1 MKPWEVWKWEFPHGS
16 HPAVIVSPE
25 ARCANR
31 DILTVNIVGCS
42 TQRARRD
49 AEVHE
54 VLLGQDD
61 GLDWET
67 LCRCD
72 VLFLAKKSEL
82 TRRRGTLTYERR
94 RQLGQKIIRLFGL
107 WMG

>member
-1 MKPWEVWKWEFPHGS
+1 MKPWEIWTWDFPRGS

-25 ARCANR
+25 ARCANP
-31 DILTVNIVGCS
+31 DAQTVTVLGCS
-42 TQRARRD
+42 THRARRRPD
-49 AEVHE
+49 LHE
-54 VLLGQDD
+54 VLLERED

-82 TRRRGTLTYERR
+82 TRRRGALTYERR
-94 RQLGQKIIRLFGL
+94 RQAGQKIIRLFGL

>member
-1 MKPWEVWKWEFPHGS
+1 MNPWEVWQWEFPHGS

-25 ARCANR
+25 DRCANSA
-31 DILTVNIVGCS
+31 IETVNVAGCS
-42 TQRARRD
+42 TQRSRRSPD
-49 AEVHE
+49 VHE
-54 VLLGQDD
+54 VLLDQED

-72 VLFLAKKSEL
+72 VLFLAKKTDL
-82 TRRRGTLTYERR
+82 TRRRGTLTFERR

>member
-1 MKPWEVWKWEFPHGS
+1 MKPWEVWQWEFPHGS

-25 ARCANR
+25 ARCANP
-31 DILTVNIVGCS
+31 DIQTVNIVSCS
-42 TQRARRD
+42 THRARRN

-54 VLLGQDD
+54 VLLDSHD

-72 VLFLAKKSEL
+72 GLFLAKKSEL

-94 RQLGQKIIRLFGL
+94 RQLGQKIIWLFGL
-107 WMG
+107 WIG